1 MCIGACGAEHDS
13 SLYNVCVRIHEN
25 VGLVVW
31 LEPTQL
37 HTPTLTLK
45 VAAKFNHTKP
55 ETERVG
61 HVPETVSGTVS
72 RGVRNAV
79 EAVEEEGRALS
90 QQESR
95 DRYRPCCF
103 GCAEACSCAALVRLL
118 DASVEVLFL
127 RASARPRL
135 RGELRNAQGSCRTR
149 QVFPPLPLLRRC
161 CTATLWMTQVDVFPR
176 RVVGSWLLK
185 WEITCVAFCC

>member
-37 HTPTLTLK
+37 HTQTLTLK

-61 HVPETVSGTVS
+61 HVP
-72 RGVRNAV
+72 
-79 EAVEEEGRALS
+79 
-90 QQESR
+90 
-95 DRYRPCCF
+95 
-103 GCAEACSCAALVRLL
+103 
-118 DASVEVLFL
+118 
-127 RASARPRL
+127 
-135 RGELRNAQGSCRTR
+135 
-149 QVFPPLPLLRRC
+149 
-161 CTATLWMTQVDVFPR
+161 
-176 RVVGSWLLK
+176 
-185 WEITCVAFCC
+185 